1 MAVNQARVVE
11 LHQGDLG
18 PIRIP
23 RRGNGQHAEK
33 QPQPPPAYPV
43 EPVTRD
49 VQVFEK
55 LNGRAQLCLQLLIGI
70 CSYASPGEA
79 LSFLVVGLNI
89 HQRISAP
96 KEGQPKTTAKSTG
109 TEVVVFMNRRD
120 SVCAE
125 CGTELLSGGFLRMEG
140 ERPLCLECADLG
152 HLEFLPSGNTAL
164 TRRASRHSPLRAV
177 VVRWSRARQ
186 RYERRGIMVTPEA
199 LDQAEVEC
207 EADEQV
213 RTQARIRA
221 VIRREHLDAEYQAA
235 VALRLK
241 ELFPGCPVKEAEA
254 IAAWTCRKYSGRVG
268 RSAAAK
274 ELDPAPLGL
283 AVIAHIRHRHTP
295 YDQEL
300 MSHGDRSLARS
311 QVASTIDQVLARW
324 E

>member
-1 MAVNQARVVE
+1 MS
-11 LHQGDLG
+11 
-18 PIRIP
+18 
-23 RRGNGQHAEK
+23 
-33 QPQPPPAYPV
+33 
-43 EPVTRD
+43 
-49 VQVFEK
+49 
-55 LNGRAQLCLQLLIGI
+55 LL
-70 CSYASPGEA
+70 AA
-79 LSFLVVGLNI
+79 GLNI
-89 HQRISAP
+89 HYRMSVP
-96 KEGQPKTTAKSTG
+96 KKGQPKTTTKSTG

-125 CGTELLSGGFLRMEG
+125 CGAGLLGGGFLRMEG
-140 ERPLCLECADLG
+140 ERPLCLECVDLG

-177 VVRWSRARQ
+177 VVRWSRARK
-186 RYERRGIMVTPEA
+186 RYERQGIMVTPEA
-199 LDQAEVEC
+199 LDQAETDC

-221 VIRREHLDAEYQAA
+221 AFRREHLDAEYQAA

-274 ELDPAPLGL
+274 ELDPAPLRL
-283 AVIAHIRHRHTP
+283 AVIAHIRHQHTP

-300 MSHGDRSLARS
+300 MAHGDRSLARS
-311 QVASTIDQVLARW
+311 QVACAIEQILARW
-324 E
+324 ENPAGSSR